1 MHSDALII
9 RRFKYN
15 DLGSGAMKRLPFV
28 FLCAFSACTVGSPLA
43 TQVGGDDNMIDAP
56 LDGPSNGCVDRST
69 PGVHHTH
76 LVGGTSNVGQACVV
90 AGCHMAGA
98 TGVNAPPWM
107 MAGTVYQGDMTT
119 PNTGVLVIVTD
130 SSGGKHRSVTDDNG
144 NFYVQDDGTLTFP
157 AQSTVTA
164 CPTLTSMTGALSATA
179 APATGNNCNGC
190 HIPGGAAP
198 QSTPIV
204 LTP

>member
-1 MHSDALII
+1 
-9 RRFKYN
+9 
-15 DLGSGAMKRLPFV
+15 MKRLPFV
-28 FLCAFSACTVGSPLA
+28 FLLAFSACTVGSPLA
-43 TQVGGDDNMIDAP
+43 TQVGGDDDMIDGGIDAP
-56 LDGPSNGCVDRST
+56 GNGCVTRSS
-69 PGVHHTH
+69 PGLHHTH
-76 LVGGTSNVGQACVV
+76 LVGGTSNVGQSCVMAACHLNGSLGT
-90 AGCHMAGA
+90 AMDAMGNII
-98 TGVNAPPWM
+98 TAPPWM

-130 SSGGKHRSVTDDNG
+130 STGGKHRSVTDDNG

-164 CPTLTSMTGALSATA
+164 CPTLTNMTGMLSATP
-179 APATGNNCNGC
+179 APAIGNNCNGC
-190 HIPGGAAP
+190 HVPGGVAP